1 MLVVAAIEEDGLLGR
16 PVAPIGRWV
25 VQGGITRPGSFEP
38 GRDFN
43 LVGDELGMLIK
54 DRESES
60 RARRE

>member
-16 PVAPIGRWV
+16 PVAPAGRWV
-25 VQGGITRPGSFEP
+25 VQGRITRTGSFEP

-43 LVGDELGMLIK
+43 MVGDELGMLIK